1 MSNLSVF
8 LVGPMGAGKTT
19 IGRILA
25 EILGLEFKDSD
36 KVIEDRSGADI
47 PWIFDIEGEEGF
59 RNRETGVL
67 QELALESN
75 LVLATGGGIVV
86 REENRQCLGQ
96 AGTVVYLTADIDQL
110 VERTYRDKK
119 RPLLQVD
126 EPEQKIRE
134 LIDVREPL
142 YQEVADFTVKTDGR
156 GPRTVAL
163 EIARLLQDSH

>member
-1 MSNLSVF
+1 MSNLNVF

-25 EILGLEFKDSD
+25 EILGVEFKDSD

-59 RNRETGVL
+59 RNRETSVL
-67 QELALESN
+67 QELVLESN

-86 REENRQCLGQ
+86 REENRLCLRQ
-96 AGTVVYLTADIDQL
+96 SGTVVYLTADVDQL
-110 VERTYRDKK
+110 VERTCRDKK

-126 EPEQKIRE
+126 NPELKIRE
-134 LIDVREPL
+134 LIEIREPL

-163 EIARLLQDSH
+163 DIARLLQEAH